1 MTQAA
6 ITTLATQASVSLIN
20 NGGDITKTLNELGSN
35 ESVRGLATSIV
46 TAGLLSLVGTALNLK
61 PDSTYF
67 PDRLMNNFTSSIG
80 STLVQTAIN
89 GGNLQDNLEKALLAG
104 LAGVLQGELASQI
117 GNNLDKVDPNTFE
130 YVLHKVAHAAAGC
143 AAAAA
148 TKASCE
154 AGAIGAGVGE
164 IVAELMIPAG
174 KTALDLTDAERTR
187 IKDTSKIIAGATAA
201 FAGYD
206 VNTAANSANV
216 AVENNAL
223 GKVVTTA
230 GKAAY
235 KVARKISDMPA
246 AARANLKPSEIAEML
261 RKEGV
266 QGVID
271 IGDNLITLVS
281 PTSTLGDRAFAL
293 IDLAIGVDLKA
304 GKNVD
309 VLKVDRKIIE
319 KNVQGV
325 PNLGGAKGLVGV
337 DFELYLK
344 NLYGGKG
351 SFKLGG
357 REFDGALGNR
367 WYEAKSGNYWND
379 VIGKED
385 GLVKFRSD
393 MGSRLAIAKANNAT
407 YELHSNT
414 PIPQNIKDWL
424 TQKGIKFY
432 EH

>member
-1 MTQAA
+1 MTP
-6 ITTLATQASVSLIN
+6 
-20 NGGDITKTLNELGSN
+20 E
-35 ESVRGLATSIV
+35 
-46 TAGLLSLVGTALNLK
+46 
-61 PDSTYF
+61 
-67 PDRLMNNFTSSIG
+67 
-80 STLVQTAIN
+80 
-89 GGNLQDNLEKALLAG
+89 
-104 LAGVLQGELASQI
+104 
-117 GNNLDKVDPNTFE
+117 
-130 YVLHKVAHAAAGC
+130 
-143 AAAAA
+143 
-148 TKASCE
+148 
-154 AGAIGAGVGE
+154 
-164 IVAELMIPAG
+164 G

-187 IKDTSKIIAGATAA
+187 IKDTSKIVAGSVAA

-223 GKVVTTA
+223 GKIVTTA

-235 KVARKISDMPA
+235 KVAKEISSMKPDL
-246 AARANLKPSEIAEML
+246 RAKLTPSEIAEMM

-271 IGDNLITLVS
+271 IGDNLLTLVS
-281 PTSTLGDRAFAL
+281 PTSTVADRAFAL

-304 GKNVD
+304 GKNID
-309 VLKVDRKIIE
+309 GLKVDRKIIE
-319 KNVQGV
+319 KNEQGV
-325 PNLGGAKGLVGV
+325 PNLGGVKGLVGV

-357 REFDGALGNR
+357 RGFDGALGNR

-379 VIGKED
+379 VVGKEG
-385 GLVKFRSD
+385 GLGKFTSD
-393 MGSRLAIAKANNAT
+393 MGSRLAIAKANHAT

-424 TQKGIKFY
+424 IQKGIKFMNINGGF
-432 EH
+432 